1 MVRRQMR
8 ARLIPF
14 ALLALLAPLLT
25 VIALHRSGA
34 PLLQPRLTLSVWLP
48 AQSRAGPQPAEL
60 RSTYRARR
68 CLPFLTCRADWS
80 GGPARPIEVERRRKV
95 ELGPGGAA
103 SLEVPRTLL
112 SLASFEL
119 VGMSLR
125 LGAMSTGGRVD
136 LLLAPPR
143 PGDSCALSAPG
154 GEAELQ
160 VSRACERIE
169 LQLGSERGA
178 AEPPRDPGAP
188 ATP

>member
-1 MVRRQMR
+1 MR
-8 ARLIPF
+8 PRLIPFVPF

-34 PLLQPRLTLSVWLP
+34 PLLQPRLSLSITSPVP
-48 AQSRAGPQPAEL
+48 EQAEL

-95 ELGPGGAA
+95 ELAAGAA
-103 SLEVPRTLL
+103 TELQVPRTLL

-125 LGAMSTGGRVD
+125 VGAMSNAGRVD
-136 LLLAPPR
+136 LLLAPP
-143 PGDSCALSAPG
+143 GAAGAEVGCALQAQGS
-154 GEAELQ
+154 EAELR
-160 VSRACERIE
+160 VSQACERIE
-169 LQLGSERGA
+169 LRLGK
-178 AEPPRDPGAP
+178 
-188 ATP
+188 